1 MAHVSYFTSQYK
13 RVRQWS
19 YVTVGKVI
27 RWRAF
32 YIWKK
37 ICIFL
42 FNATHGWER
51 KIVKLSAPKRV
62 HKKLYFSAN
71 LCLLSSIGTIHELLQ
86 APWWIKRRNH
96 SLLKCMPIQHAVC
109 VTTTIEHSDRFVGRG
124 PTHFTKSEYTCDV
137 KVTHVSMGLYGTQ
150 CKKCTF
156 CFIVKKV
163 VKNEI

>member
-109 VTTTIEHSDRFVGRG
+109 VTTTIEHSEVCGSWAHSFHKLWVYMRRQ
-124 PTHFTKSEYTCDV
+124 SYA
-137 KVTHVSMGLYGTQ
+137 
-150 CKKCTF
+150 
-156 CFIVKKV
+156 CFHGSVRYAV
-163 VKNEI
+163 